1 MLMDLE
7 NLAAVMEVVHELTF
21 YVDLQIANAL
31 NQKRKRSF
39 RVNLKTIL
47 YTTSL
52 MKKLK
57 QFSL

>member
-1 MLMDLE
+1 MDLE

>member
-1 MLMDLE
+1 MDLE

-52 MKKLK
+52 MEKLK

>member
-52 MKKLK
+52 MEKLK